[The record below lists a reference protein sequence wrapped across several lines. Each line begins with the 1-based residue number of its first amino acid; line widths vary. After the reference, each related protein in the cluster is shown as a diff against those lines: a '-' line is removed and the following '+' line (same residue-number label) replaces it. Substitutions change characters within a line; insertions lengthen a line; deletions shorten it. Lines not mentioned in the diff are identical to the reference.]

1 MIPALASDLADTAV
15 RFGLAPNRQVA
26 QERGADAETAH
37 LLAAACAVA
46 LLDHGWSLSALPGE
60 TVILSRGDARI
71 TPFTSIPALS
81 AGSASVEEWQA
92 RWRKAGL
99 EDLDLTTS
107 STAPPT

>member
-1 MIPALASDLADTAV
+1 
-15 RFGLAPNRQVA
+15 
-26 QERGADAETAH
+26 
-37 LLAAACAVA
+37 
-46 LLDHGWSLSALPGE
+46 
-60 TVILSRGDARI
+60 VILSRGDARI
-71 TPFTSIPALS
+71 TPFTSIPAFS